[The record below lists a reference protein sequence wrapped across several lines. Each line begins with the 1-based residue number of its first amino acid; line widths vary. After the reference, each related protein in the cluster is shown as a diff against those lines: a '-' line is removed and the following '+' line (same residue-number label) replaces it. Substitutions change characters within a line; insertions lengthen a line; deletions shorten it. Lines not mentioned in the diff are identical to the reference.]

1 MLEIK
6 GKYNSVKVFN
16 NNAENEALSQI
27 YNILSQEFVI
37 GSRIRIM
44 PDVHAGMGCVI
55 GTTMTLPNKMVVP
68 NLVGVDIGCGMEV
81 VKIKEKKRQLDLG
94 ALDKLIRNE
103 IPSGMEVR
111 DRTHKFLKNTE
122 MDDLKC
128 KDELSKFGRLQ
139 LSLGS
144 LGGGNHFIELNIDDE
159 DNIYIV
165 IHSGSRNLGKQVA
178 EYYQDLGY
186 KRFTDISVERKEI
199 IEKCKREKR
208 SKDIAKELSL
218 LKKESH
224 IPHALAYV
232 IGQDY
237 DDYIHDMKITQ
248 DFALWNRKAMMDII
262 VSKLKLDVVEQ
273 FTTIHNYIDVENK
286 ILRKGAISAQKD
298 EVVLIP
304 MNMRDGSLIC
314 IGKGNEDWNYSAPHG
329 AGRLMS
335 RGRAKDCISM
345 DDYKESMKDVY
356 TTCVNKSTVDESPF
370 AYKPMEE
377 IISNIGDTVDIV
389 KKIKPIYNFKAN

>member
-1 MLEIK
+1 MIEIK
-6 GKYNSVKVFN
+6 GKYNSAKIFN
-16 NNAENEALSQI
+16 NNAENQALSQV
-27 YNILSQEFVI
+27 YNLLTQEIVKDSVI
-37 GSRIRIM
+37 RFM
-44 PDVHAGMGCVI
+44 PDIHAGKGAVV
-55 GTTMTLPNKMVVP
+55 GTTMTLPHKVVIP
-68 NLVGVDIGCGMEV
+68 NLVGVDIGCGVET
-81 VKIKEKKRQLDLG
+81 IRISEKKRQLDF
-94 ALDKLIRNE
+94 AAIDKLIHSE
-103 IPSGMEVR
+103 IPAGFEVR
-111 DRTHKFLKNTE
+111 DKVHKYIKNVDL
-122 MDDLKC
+122 DDLKC
-128 KDELSKFGRLQ
+128 REHLLKFSRIE

-144 LGGGNHFIELNIDDE
+144 CGGGNHYIECNEDDE
-159 DNIYIV
+159 GNIYIV